1 MPRDCRIFSVAPRT
15 GDAQGFW
22 RDVCTVADLS
32 ERFRLTGVLL
42 FTGNDSLLEPWV
54 AAQELLRRT
63 SLISPLVAVNPVYMH
78 PFAVAKTIASLVQ
91 LYGRR
96 IFLNMVIG
104 TALSHQTA
112 LGDLLSHDERYARLA
127 EHIDIVKRLL
137 TSRRPLTF
145 VGEHYRVD
153 QLQLFPGI
161 APEIAPE
168 FLLAGQSEAARRV
181 CAVTGSTAM
190 QMLPALLEDVL
201 SDVPGVHFG
210 IVSRRTTDAAWK
222 AARRLFPEDPE
233 DRAMLESSMANTDA
247 SWKRRMKA
255 HSEHAREVGD
265 YWLTPFANSR
275 ADCPYVVGS
284 HGFVIHKLRH
294 LVAKGINTFV
304 LDIPPNEDEFTNVHY
319 VLKAGD
325 LIA

>member
-15 GDAQGFW
+15 GDAHSFW

-112 LGDLLSHDERYARLA
+112 LGDLLSHDERYARLG

-145 VGEHYRVD
+145 VGDH
-153 QLQLFPGI
+153 
-161 APEIAPE
+161 
-168 FLLAGQSEAARRV
+168 
-181 CAVTGSTAM
+181 
-190 QMLPALLEDVL
+190 
-201 SDVPGVHFG
+201 
-210 IVSRRTTDAAWK
+210 
-222 AARRLFPEDPE
+222 
-233 DRAMLESSMANTDA
+233 
-247 SWKRRMKA
+247 
-255 HSEHAREVGD
+255 
-265 YWLTPFANSR
+265 
-275 ADCPYVVGS
+275 
-284 HGFVIHKLRH
+284 
-294 LVAKGINTFV
+294 
-304 LDIPPNEDEFTNVHY
+304 
-319 VLKAGD
+319 
-325 LIA
+325 